1 MRGLT
6 PKTDAATPGGTK
18 GDRAPAGVTQ
28 ELAMGKGFT
37 VIEHANLTVFHVDES
52 GDAVGDTAVFSSE
65 LYDETNATVVG
76 TVQGFCVRTVVGKM
90 MECIATN
97 IFENGMIT
105 NQGPED
111 EAVYGGAEISFAVT
125 GGTGAYLGAKG
136 EVRIKRREGQDHQF
150 TYTFELI

>member
-1 MRGLT
+1 
-6 PKTDAATPGGTK
+6 
-18 GDRAPAGVTQ
+18 
-28 ELAMGKGFT
+28 MGRRFT
-37 VIEHANLTVFHVDES
+37 VIEHANPTVFHVGAS

-65 LYDETNATVVG
+65 LYDEANAHVVG

-90 MECIATN
+90 MECLATN

-105 NQGPED
+105 TQGPED
-111 EAVYGGAEISFAVT
+111 EAVYGGAEISFAIT

-136 EVRIKRREGQDHQF
+136 EVRITRLEGEVGQF